1 MLYLLKNQ
9 IFMERRKFIQ
19 NAGLSLGMMAL
30 ASNKLLADILT
41 QPKYQFKLLRNNVGI
56 FTEQGGTI
64 AWLSNSGGMAVVD
77 AQFQNSAMNL
87 IAELKKASEKPLDY
101 LINTHHHGDHTGG
114 NIAFKG
120 FAEKVVGHV
129 NCLANHQATA
139 EAQKSVD
146 KQLFADTV
154 FQDQWKAK
162 IGSEKIQASYLGA
175 AHTNGDII
183 VHFENANIAHMG
195 DLMFNR
201 RYPYI
206 DKSAGANI
214 QNWTE
219 VLEKAI
225 AKYDNDTLFIFGHS
239 LDPEK
244 VTGTKEDLRTMQN
257 YLEKLLIFV
266 KAELKA
272 GKSKEEI
279 MKADRIPGAEEYQGQ
294 GIERSLTAALQELAS

>member
-1 MLYLLKNQ
+1 
-9 IFMERRKFIQ
+9 MERRKFLQ
-19 NAGLSLGMMAL
+19 HAGLSLGMIAL
-30 ASNKLLADILT
+30 AQNKSLADILI
-41 QPKYQFKLLRNNVGI
+41 QAKYQFKLLRNDVGI

-64 AWLSNSGGMAVVD
+64 AWLSNSGGMAVID
-77 AQFQNSAMNL
+77 SQFQNPAMNL
-87 IAELKKASEKPLDY
+87 IAELKKASEKSLQY

-129 NCLANHQATA
+129 NCLANHKKTA
-139 EAQKSVD
+139 AAQKTED

-154 FQDQWKAK
+154 FQDKWQAK
-162 IGSEKIQASYLGA
+162 VGSEKIQATYLGA

-201 RYPYI
+201 RYPFI

-214 QNWTE
+214 QSWTE

-244 VTGTKEDLRTMQN
+244 VTGTKADLRAMQN
-257 YLEKLLIFV
+257 YLEKLLTFV

-294 GIERSLTAALQELAS
+294 GIERSLTAALQELSS

>member
-1 MLYLLKNQ
+1 
-9 IFMERRKFIQ
+9 MERRKFIQ
-19 NAGLSLGMMAL
+19 NAGLSLGMIAL
-30 ASNKLLADILT
+30 SYNKSLAEILN

-64 AWLSNSGGMAVVD
+64 AWLSNSNGMAVVD
-77 AQFQNSAMNL
+77 TQFQNPAMNL
-87 IAELKKASEKPLDY
+87 IAELKKISEKPLQY

-120 FAEKVVGHV
+120 FADKVVGHV
-129 NCLANHQATA
+129 NCLGNHKKTA
-139 EAQKSVD
+139 AAQNSED

-154 FQDQWKAK
+154 FEKQWQAK
-162 IGSEKIQASYLGA
+162 VGSEKIQASYLGA

-201 RYPYI
+201 RYPFI

-214 QNWTE
+214 QSWTE

-225 AKYDNDTLFIFGHS
+225 AKYDKDTLFIFGHS

-244 VTGTKEDLRTMQN
+244 VTGTKADLRAMQN
-257 YLEKLLIFV
+257 YLEKLLLFV

-279 MKADRIPGAEEYQGQ
+279 MKASFIPGAEEYQGQ
-294 GIERSLTAALQELAS
+294 GIERSLTAALQELSS